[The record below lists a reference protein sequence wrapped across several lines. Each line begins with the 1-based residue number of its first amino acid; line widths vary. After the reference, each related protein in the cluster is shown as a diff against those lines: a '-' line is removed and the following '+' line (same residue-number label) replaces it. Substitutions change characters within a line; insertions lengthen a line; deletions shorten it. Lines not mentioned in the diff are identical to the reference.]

1 MSGNKLFLDTNI
13 IFYLLG
19 GDETLGDFLNGKQ
32 LYISF
37 ITELEL
43 LSFQELKKSEIKV
56 IQEFIQQC
64 KVLNINSEI
73 KNEVINLKNKYKI
86 KLPDAIIMA
95 SSIYMDIPIITGD
108 NGFKKA
114 EKELNLIFYEL

>member
-1 MSGNKLFLDTNI
+1 MSGNKLFLHTNI